1 MKSVFGFLAFVFL
14 QFGVFASAEALQKIN
29 YYGDGFYN
37 SSLKDDQLKQML
49 KTILKSGHIKN
60 EGSTDK
66 LVASCNGAKNC
77 YMQTSIGYDGA
88 RKFLFGKFYLVKLDS
103 ANYGIKEMYCDRI
116 YQKED
121 FSKGPK
127 PGNGIVPDSTIMNVE
142 HTWPQSK
149 FTGKYPK
156 DLQKADIHHLFPTD
170 SKMNS
175 TRGNYDF
182 GEVNHD
188 DGKVNCNASRIGT
201 GVGASGRI
209 FEPPQDHKGRVARAL
224 FYFSIRY
231 DLPISPANEQVLKR
245 WSHESPVDEEEKIRN
260 EEIFKIQ
267 GNRNPFVDYPELAN
281 SISDF

>member
-1 MKSVFGFLAFVFL
+1 MRGFFSFLVFGLFQINAF
-14 QFGVFASAEALQKIN
+14 ALSGIQQKIS

-37 SSLKDDQLKQML
+37 SPAKDEQLKQVL
-49 KTILKSGHIKN
+49 KTILKSGHIKSA
-60 EGSTDK
+60 GAADK
-66 LVASCNGAKNC
+66 IVVSCNGAKDC
-77 YMQTSIGYDGA
+77 YAQSSIGYDGA
-88 RKFLFGKFYLVKLDS
+88 RKFLFGKFYLVKLDA

-121 FSKGPK
+121 FSRGPK
-127 PGNGIVPDSTIMNVE
+127 PGVGIVPDSTIMNVE

-156 DLQKADIHHLFPTD
+156 DLQKADLHHLFPTD

-175 TRGNYDF
+175 TRGNFDF

-188 DGKVNCNASRIGT
+188 EGRVNCNASRFGT
-201 GVGASGRI
+201 GVGASGKI
-209 FEPPQDHKGRVARAL
+209 FEPPQDHKGHVARAL

-231 DLPISPANEQVLKR
+231 DMPISPANEQILKK
-245 WSHESPVDEEEKIRN
+245 WNAQFPVDDEEKLRN
-260 EEIFKIQ
+260 EEIFKVQ
-267 GNRNPFVDYPELAN
+267 GNRNPFVDYSELAS